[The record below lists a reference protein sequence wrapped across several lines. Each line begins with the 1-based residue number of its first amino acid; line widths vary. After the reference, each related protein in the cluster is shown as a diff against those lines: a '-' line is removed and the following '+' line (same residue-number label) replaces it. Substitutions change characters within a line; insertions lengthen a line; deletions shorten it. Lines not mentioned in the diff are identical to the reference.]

1 MQLALALLAFVATAT
16 AAPLKATPPLPP
28 TPARNP
34 SDPYYTAYHFQPLK
48 NVRAP
53 AFPRSSVL
61 RGLLF
66 FLPPALLPLLPHRV
80 LLVPDPGP
88 ARAVDERAY
97 ATPAFPPCF
106 ARPLF
111 FRFLNLCLSSAPHV

>member
-53 AFPRSSVL
+53 AFPQRLPHSRSSVL
-61 RGLLF
+61 RGFLSRF
-66 FLPPALLPLLPHRV
+66 FLPLP
-80 LLVPDPGP
+80 
-88 ARAVDERAY
+88 
-97 ATPAFPPCF
+97 
-106 ARPLF
+106 F
-111 FRFLNLCLSSAPHV
+111 FRFFLPCASRA

>member
-1 MQLALALLAFVATAT
+1 MQLASALALLALAATAT

-53 AFPRSSVL
+53 AFRTRALSSVL

-66 FLPPALLPLLPHRV
+66 FPPL
-80 LLVPDPGP
+80 
-88 ARAVDERAY
+88 
-97 ATPAFPPCF
+97 
-106 ARPLF
+106 LF
-111 FRFLNLCLSSAPHV
+111 FRFFLPCASRA